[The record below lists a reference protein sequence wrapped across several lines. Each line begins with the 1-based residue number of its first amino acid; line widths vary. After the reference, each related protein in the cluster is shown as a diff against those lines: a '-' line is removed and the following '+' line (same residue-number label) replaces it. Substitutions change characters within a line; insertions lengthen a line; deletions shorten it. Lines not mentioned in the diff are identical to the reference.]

1 MKKYLFGLGA
11 MLVGAG
17 LMFVLMHGEVSAEGE
32 KVHCELIDIGNDV
45 EAHIVVAEGGEEL
58 SRNSHVIEYSYCKIK
73 DLTCVSTMDA
83 ISCVK
88 S

>member
-17 LMFVLMHGEVSAEGE
+17 LMFVLMHGEVSADSKPEPFVCSSGYILDPA
-32 KVHCELIDIGNDV
+32 HCRVGN
-45 EAHIVVAEGGEEL
+45 L
-58 SRNSHVIEYSYCKIK
+58 SCG
-73 DLTCVSTMDA
+73 VSDKG

-88 S
+88 TGFFK